1 MENNFKFYPAFIT
14 QHDNCFTIQFRN
26 LPAISVGATL
36 KEALEDTESSLKFA
50 LDCYKTVNGV
60 HFEPPEFQHCD
71 IAVQYILFSY

>member
-1 MENNFKFYPAFIT
+1 MENNFKLYPAFIT
-14 QHDNCFTIQFRN
+14 QHVNCFTIQIRN
-26 LPAISVGATL
+26 LPAISVGVTL
-36 KEALEDTESSLKFA
+36 KEALEDIESSLKFA